1 MIIIDGEKEYNIE
14 NLYFFLVQEIN
25 NPYRIQRSKV
35 YYYSQ
40 NNIDLDVSSII
51 NLNQTIEHNKNQY
64 NVLYVGNNNP
74 IGLRLKNESFQL
86 KNKED
91 FLNFLRNSTQL
102 IDKSS
107 EELNIPNWFYLTN
120 QTISQKN
127 NVFFD
132 YLYSKYKCSYLENKN
147 ITNNTDPIENIIAA
161 LEISNDFDFET
172 QDLCMIKS
180 YFSKMYLPIV
190 LEEKGIEP
198 EKTFLSEYDFD
209 NNKYYFNIKI
219 EELETLNIKKPD
231 FLNKKN
237 KP

>member
-1 MIIIDGEKEYNIE
+1 MIIIDREKEYNIE

-40 NNIDLDVSSII
+40 NNVDLDVSSII
-51 NLNQTIEHNKNQY
+51 NLNQTIEHNRNKY

-74 IGLRLKNESFQL
+74 IGLCLKNERFQL
-86 KNKED
+86 NNKED

-102 IDKSS
+102 IDNSS
-107 EELNIPNWFYLTN
+107 EELNVPNWFYLTDE
-120 QTISQKN
+120 TISQKN
-127 NVFFD
+127 NNFFD
-132 YLYSKYKCSYLENKN
+132 YLYSKYKCNKN
-147 ITNNTDPIENIIAA
+147 NNIKIENTDPIENVISAI
-161 LEISNDFDFET
+161 EIVNDFDFET
-172 QDLCMIKS
+172 NDLCMLKS

-198 EKTFLSEYDFD
+198 EKTFLSEYDLD